1 MPRRFPRR
9 TRAALALVA
18 ILSILPIVPAAV
30 HALPLD
36 FEPRSAVR
44 LEAGDWLSRLGQ
56 AVRTLWTKATA
67 ETGMTIDPNGR
78 PDAQPGD
85 PASDPDTG
93 MSIDPN
99 G

>member
-18 ILSILPIVPAAV
+18 ALGILPIAPVAV
-30 HALPLD
+30 HALPPG
-36 FEPRSAVR
+36 FETDSAAR

-67 ETGMTIDPNGR
+67 ETGMTIDPDGR
-78 PDAQPGD
+78 PDTLPGD
-85 PASDPDTG
+85 PASDSDTG